1 MPAGAA
7 NRSSGM
13 ARESVVNTLSAMR
26 ELTSAAHPETGR
38 G

>member
-7 NRSSGM
+7 KRSSGM
-13 ARESVVNTLSAMR
+13 AWASVVNTLSAMR
-26 ELTSAAHPETGR
+26 ELTSAAQPETGR